1 MGRLAPETPPP
12 MAFEPLKIVCLGLF
26 RGFHPVQGLNKLGE
40 GVSLRRLFSTFA
52 RGLPGAG
59 LLLMRVVAGATLVA
73 HGVGEFRAGLPLE
86 ATMLNVLAIADGAF
100 LTAGLWT
107 PIAGSLVVILALS
120 ISLVDH
126 ENPSFCILLGTIG
139 AALALLGP
147 GAWSLDAWLFGWK
160 RIDIED

>member
-1 MGRLAPETPPP
+1 VRRLNRLADE
-12 MAFEPLKIVCLGLF
+12 
-26 RGFHPVQGLNKLGE
+26 GF
-40 GVSLRRLFSTFA
+40 LRRLFSTFA

-59 LLLMRVVAGATLVA
+59 LLLMRVVAGAALVA
-73 HGVGEFRAGLPLE
+73 RGIGELRAGLPLE
-86 ATMLNVLAIADGAF
+86 AVMLNVLAIADGAF
-100 LTAGLWT
+100 LAVGLWT